1 MSIGTP
7 HRAAIAAFNKAAESI
22 AMSEILP
29 FRVHFHDPLV
39 EPIDVRARNS
49 SEARQLAT
57 TRRSLPDGAVRKIKV
72 IREKADG

>member
-7 HRAAIAAFNKAAESI
+7 HRAAIAAFNKAAESVS
-22 AMSEILP
+22 MSDFLP

-49 SEARQLAT
+49 SEARELAT
-57 TRRSLPDGAVRKIKV
+57 ARRGVPDGAVRKIKV
-72 IREKADG
+72 IREKD